1 MVSINAFLLGQI
13 KMKIPSEIR
22 LEDTC
27 FGVTCLYS
35 YKYPQ
40 VSITDD
46 TSFFTNTNDQT
57 TPNFYEYL
65 INLKV

>member
-1 MVSINAFLLGQI
+1 
-13 KMKIPSEIR
+13 MKIPSEIR
-22 LEDTC
+22 LEDNC

-46 TSFFTNTNDQT
+46 TFV
-57 TPNFYEYL
+57 FY
-65 INLKV
+65 